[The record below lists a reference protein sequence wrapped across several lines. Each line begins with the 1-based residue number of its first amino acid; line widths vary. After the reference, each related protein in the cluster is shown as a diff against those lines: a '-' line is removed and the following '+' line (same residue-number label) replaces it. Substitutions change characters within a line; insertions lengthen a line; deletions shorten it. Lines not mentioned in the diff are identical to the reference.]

1 MVELRL
7 LGHNGPR
14 FTHGDSLLCALF
26 LHRTRFTH
34 GNPFML
40 LKMRAHTISSLSLY
54 LPRLQLHH
62 NKSEKIGCT
71 SNTVYLDE
79 HFIIYSSIDW
89 KGTNQKW
96 FPFLLQKTV
105 NNIWASVR
113 RAPIKHGGAS
123 YYKNTTKF
131 VLHTYIGP
139 NKTINH
145 YTKPLPRCRRR
156 RQWRQHR
163 CRCMMTLDHIKLRP
177 LRSLMPRH
185 HQQTIRYSLM
195 LLRP

>member
-1 MVELRL
+1 
-7 LGHNGPR
+7 
-14 FTHGDSLLCALF
+14 
-26 LHRTRFTH
+26 
-34 GNPFML
+34 ML

-139 NKTINH
+139 NKTIINILNVLLV
-145 YTKPLPRCRRR
+145 TRVDVDDVVV
-156 RQWRQHR
+156 
-163 CRCMMTLDHIKLRP
+163 TVDDLDGA
-177 LRSLMPRH
+177 
-185 HQQTIRYSLM
+185 
-195 LLRP
+195 